1 MKQTLETIILK
12 YLKSLTPNQKYINIL
27 ITLVKTTNFN
37 EDSQIKDYLITKTE
51 KILAQIEDIMYE
63 TSYEFDLDNILNL
76 LKAFKNK
83 HDFSKAIYNVL
94 DAIVYESE
102 DFYQIDKLSNIND
115 LYPEISKKIH
125 KKSSSRY

>member
-1 MKQTLETIILK
+1 MK
-12 YLKSLTPNQKYINIL
+12 
-27 ITLVKTTNFN
+27 
-37 EDSQIKDYLITKTE
+37 
-51 KILAQIEDIMYE
+51 

>member
-63 TSYEFDLDNILNL
+63 NI
-76 LKAFKNK
+76 
-83 HDFSKAIYNVL
+83 I
-94 DAIVYESE
+94 
-102 DFYQIDKLSNIND
+102 
-115 LYPEISKKIH
+115 
-125 KKSSSRY
+125 